1 MCLMSSYKRDFL
13 LIKSLQCSWMGFLLL
28 LLKVHYYVFP
38 NLSCHLES
46 LPSLCL
52 LLWSKSA
59 GNLLTEQLRFL
70 GRPVQLRHFFASVSN
85 FSSFLSL
92 FLSSFAWRR
101 EVAKRDKRQ
110 GSFPALPCR
119 YGDWTLFSVP
129 LQAATAP
136 RGSFLHMLFFQ
147 ALLKYSDHLFSGIC
161 TSSWL
166 ILKLQNTRRQASER
180 GF

>member
-70 GRPVQLRHFFASVSN
+70 GRPVQLHRFFASVSN

-92 FLSSFAWRR
+92 FLSSFAWRSSQ
-101 EVAKRDKRQ
+101 ERQ
-110 GSFPALPCR
+110 ATR
-119 YGDWTLFSVP
+119 LFSCSPMQIWRLELVLCSLAGWYSSP
-129 LQAATAP
+129 
-136 RGSFLHMLFFQ
+136 G
-147 ALLKYSDHLFSGIC
+147 LLPPHALFSG
-161 TSSWL
+161 SPE
-166 ILKLQNTRRQASER
+166 ILRPPLQWHLYKQLADP
-180 GF
+180 